1 MNIWNPKEDGYFI
14 KKYKEFLIKKN
25 ILDVDIK
32 NIIKDATDVVS
43 KCINPKLDNKKER
56 ISSTNLVLGYI
67 QSGKTTSMEAVAC
80 VARDNGFKLIIIL
93 SGHVSN
99 LAEQTKDR
107 VYESLDMYGWNR
119 IDIGKGKA
127 DTEQA
132 NIKLKN
138 IISYQDNPLY
148 EEKEKPSLLLVAMKH
163 HTTIQ
168 KITDIFENATAN
180 GIDLSKVPAIII
192 DDEADHYS
200 MDTKKK
206 INIDEA
212 KTYETKTGD
221 TIEIISKKFNENI
234 DSLKKLNSD
243 IKELEEDIEL
253 EPGKKII
260 IETPESTTHRKIKR
274 LRQSLNLHT
283 FLGYTATPMAQF
295 LIETVN
301 YLYPKSATILKPG
314 SNYTGA
320 QYYFKDKDNF
330 KNHVIQIDD
339 DLPKSEEKPNT
350 LCEAI
355 RFFVLG
361 VACGMAAEEHINK
374 KSRSMLIHPSVSR
387 PIHDRWWNWTKSEVE
402 RYQKAFKSKALN
414 IVKGSRVDISFSEI
428 FNEFKKSYEN
438 LKTTENN
445 IPNFDDKFI
454 ILISKSL
461 DAILPNIMKFNA
473 KGRSKMPEIKWG
485 KDGEYARILVGG
497 IGLERGYT
505 IEGLTVSYIARETG
519 DDDTVYQRARF
530 FGYKKNIAG
539 YIRVYLPLGLIDNF
553 KDQADNEIIIREKI
567 QEVLDKQG
575 NLKIDLERAFPF
587 HRSPT
592 RRNIIRTQVNKY
604 PLGGVIVDNKS
615 HQLDID
621 SIKEN
626 QRIYEELIK
635 CGPIKSASE
644 ITDHSYKKALKDIG
658 VIENLSLNEIIEKY
672 LKRINFF
679 DENVNDYNVLFN
691 LADWWNSKRK
701 KNLEAAIMIIRDSG
715 SERKIDD
722 NEFNDQN
729 SRIPI
734 ESGANQNRPGE
745 AFLHYEF
752 LTRPESKPWMPT
764 ENKNSP
770 YGTPAGGKS
779 LRRANT
785 IATIQLYRFDIKSE
799 QTNQIKIFNGMELK
813 NIPYFRVYIPKILG
827 TGFLAIDN

>member
-1 MNIWNPKEDGYFI
+1 MNIWKPKEDGYFI
-14 KKYKEFLIKKN
+14 NKYKDFLRKKN
-25 ILDVDIK
+25 ILDQDIK
-32 NIIKDATDVVS
+32 NITTDAIDVVS
-43 KCINPKLDNKKER
+43 KCINPKLDNSKER

-99 LAEQTKDR
+99 LAEQTRDR

-168 KITDIFENATAN
+168 KITDIFENAAQS
-180 GIDLSKVPAIII
+180 GINLSKVPAIII

-206 INIDEA
+206 TNLDEA
-212 KTYETKTGD
+212 KIYETKKGD

-234 DSLKKLNSD
+234 DTLKKLNFD

-253 EPGKKII
+253 EAGKKII

-320 QYYFKDKDNF
+320 QYYFNNKDNF
-330 KNHVIQIDD
+330 KNHVTQIDD
-339 DLPKSEEKPNT
+339 DLPKSEEKPET

-355 RFFVLG
+355 RIFVLG
-361 VACGMAAEEHINK
+361 VACGMDADEHINK
-374 KSRSMLIHPSVSR
+374 KSRSMLIHPAVSR
-387 PIHDRWWNWTKSEVE
+387 PTHERWWNWTKGEIE

-414 IVKGSRVDISFSEI
+414 QINGSRVDISYPEI
-428 FNEFKKSYEN
+428 FEEFKKSYTE
-438 LKTTENN
+438 LKKTEDKV
-445 IPNFDDKFI
+445 PNFDDKFI
-454 ILISKSL
+454 ILISKAL
-461 DAILPNIMKFNA
+461 DAIVPNIIKFNA
-473 KGRSKMPEIKWG
+473 KGRGKMPEIKWG

-530 FGYKKNIAG
+530 FGYKKDIAG
-539 YIRVYLPLGLIDNF
+539 YIRVYLPLGLIENF

-567 QEVLDKQG
+567 QDVLNKKG

-592 RRNIIRTQVNKY
+592 RKTIVRAQVNKY

-615 HQLDID
+615 HQLDVD

-626 QRIYEELIK
+626 QKIYEELVN
-635 CGPIKSASE
+635 CGPLKSASE
-644 ITDHSYKKALKDIG
+644 ITDHSYKKGLKDIG
-658 VIENLSLNEIIEKY
+658 VIEDLSLNELIEKY
-672 LKRINFF
+672 LKKINFF
-679 DENVNDYNVLFN
+679 DENIDDYNVLFN
-691 LADWWNSKRK
+691 LADWWKSKGK
-701 KNLEAAIMIIRDSG
+701 KDLEAAVMILRDSG
-715 SERKIDD
+715 SERKVDD
-722 NEFNDQN
+722 VEFNDQN

-734 ESGANQNRPGE
+734 ESGANLNRPGE

-752 LTRPESKPWMPT
+752 LTRPEPKPWMPT
-764 ENKNSP
+764 PNKNSP

-779 LRRANT
+779 LRRADT
-785 IATIQLYRFDIKSE
+785 IATIQLYRFDIKSR
-799 QTNQIKIFNGMELK
+799 QTGEIKKFNGMELR
-813 NIPYFRVYIPKILG
+813 NIPYFRVYIPRILG
-827 TGFLAIDN
+827 TGFLATDN